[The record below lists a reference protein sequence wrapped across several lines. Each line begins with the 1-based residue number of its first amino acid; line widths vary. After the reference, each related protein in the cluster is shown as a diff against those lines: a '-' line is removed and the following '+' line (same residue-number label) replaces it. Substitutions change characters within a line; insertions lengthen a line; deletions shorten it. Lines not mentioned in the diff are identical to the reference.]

1 MKHFLVFLFLISSS
15 ILLKAQSTLSIGTG
29 PSVTGGSTF
38 GIMRSNTTANSWNRN
53 AYIYPQSLFTTIA
66 TNSTINSLE
75 FESSNFS
82 GATLAADAAFKI
94 YIKNTTSAD
103 FGTSSLTWAT
113 EIATATLV
121 YNGTPSSIVG
131 TNSGFKKFTFSSG
144 FVYTGNSIEILV
156 EYKQTTAPASEIYWA
171 YDDETSV
178 PAYTTNQGK
187 YINGTGS
194 FAATLT
200 NSNSR
205 HPNMKVNYT
214 PANPVPINLISFYG
228 EYKNNAANLFW
239 QLASNT
245 SLQKFEL
252 EKSFNNNTWMN
263 INTIGKNTVSNNYTY
278 TDALLNI
285 GKCYYRLKMFD
296 KDGTVTYSNYVLL
309 NAPAKQ
315 DFVLFQNYPN
325 PAKTSTQL
333 AYQINTD
340 AFVLIELFGVNGNKI
355 TTLVNEQKEAGTY
368 SFMLNIEKYKLATGN
383 YYYKMLI
390 ADKSGNTLYTN
401 TKTII
406 VQ

>member
-1 MKHFLVFLFLISSS
+1 MKHFLFFLFLVSSYISA
-15 ILLKAQSTLSIGTG
+15 KAQSTLSIGTG

-53 AYIYPQSLFTTIA
+53 AYIYSQGLFSTIA

-82 GATLAADAAFKI
+82 GATLASNATFKL

-103 FGTSSLTWAT
+103 FGSSSLTWAT

-156 EYKQTTAPASEIYWA
+156 EYKQTTPPVYEIYWA

-187 YINGTGS
+187 YSNGTGS
-194 FAATLT
+194 FSTTLN
-200 NSNSR
+200 NSNTR

-252 EKSFNNNTWMN
+252 EKSLNNSIWFN
-263 INTIGKNTVSNNYTY
+263 IITIEKNTVSNNYTY

-285 GKCYYRLKMFD
+285 SKCYYRLKMFD

-309 NAPAKQ
+309 NTPPKQ
-315 DFVLFQNYPN
+315 DFALYQNFRSRRVSLPSFPFSQSLSSKLCVLAGLCELNY
-325 PAKTSTQL
+325 
-333 AYQINTD
+333 
-340 AFVLIELFGVNGNKI
+340 
-355 TTLVNEQKEAGTY
+355 
-368 SFMLNIEKYKLATGN
+368 
-383 YYYKMLI
+383 
-390 ADKSGNTLYTN
+390 
-401 TKTII
+401 
-406 VQ
+406 